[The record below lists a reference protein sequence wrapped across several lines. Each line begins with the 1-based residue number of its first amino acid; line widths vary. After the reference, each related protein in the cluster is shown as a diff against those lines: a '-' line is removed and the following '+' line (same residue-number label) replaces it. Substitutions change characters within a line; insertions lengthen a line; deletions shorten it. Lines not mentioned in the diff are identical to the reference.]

1 MTNQYPITPPP
12 ELLTQWENDWFNE
25 REHADVLLVN
35 AYAAGA
41 QAGAD
46 HEIEAC
52 VKWLEWNHSDLLGR
66 DLRAARR
73 PKPPSLKQEALEA
86 LSRRSTFTLDRDRDT
101 IRRALEQIND

>member
-1 MTNQYPITPPP
+1 MTPPT

-52 VKWLEWNHSDLLGR
+52 VKWLEWNHSDLLSR

-86 LSRRSTFTLDRDRDT
+86 LSRRSTFTLDSDRDT
-101 IRRALEQIND
+101 IRRALEQLDG